1 MMIESNTLKALEA
14 RWKSLNPILDERR
27 RRLWAGA
34 EANALGYG
42 GASAVARATGLAL
55 NTVRAG
61 MVEAELA
68 AKRKGRAQEPAHEQQ
83 RQRRTG
89 AGRKAITDAWP
100 GFDEKLARLVDSST
114 RGDPMS
120 PLRWSS
126 KSTAKLARAMSRGNR
141 TVSRHT
147 VAAHLQA
154 MDYSLQSNRK
164 RFEGMSHPDRDR
176 QFRYIARQ
184 VAAFQ
189 ERGQPVVSV
198 DTKKKELLGKFK
210 NGGREWTKKGHPT
223 EVEAYDFRGPG
234 GKAVPFGIYDVS
246 DNKGWVNVGIDH
258 DTASFAVS
266 SIRQWWLRMG
276 KRRYA
281 TATELL
287 MTADCGGSNGNRV
300 RLWKRELQSFASE
313 TGLAITV
320 CHFPPGTSKWNK
332 IEHRMFC
339 HISANWRA
347 RPLTGLGVIISLIG
361 STTTQAGLK
370 IRAAADL
377 RTYPLKVKV
386 SDEEMCAILMTRHK
400 FHGEWNYTIQP
411 RPGS

>member
-1 MMIESNTLKALEA
+1 MLKPGILEALRA
-14 RWKSLNPILDERR
+14 RWKSLAPILDERR

-42 GASAVARATGLAL
+42 GASAVARATGFAL
-55 NTVRAG
+55 NTIRSG
-61 MVEAELA
+61 MLQATQF
-68 AKRKGRAQEPAHEQQ
+68 AKGGRHTQEPGTEQQ
-83 RQRRTG
+83 RQRKRG
-89 AGRKAITDAWP
+89 AGRKAITEAWP
-100 GFDEKLARLVDSST
+100 GFDEKLARLVGSST

-126 KSTAKLARAMSRGNR
+126 KSTAKLAKAMSRGKR

-176 QFRYIARQ
+176 QFRYISRQ

-198 DTKKKELLGKFK
+198 DTKKKELLGKHK
-210 NGGREWTKKGHPT
+210 NAGKEWTKKRRPT
-223 EVEAYDFRGPG
+223 EVDAYDFKGRE

-246 DNKGWVNVGIDH
+246 DNKGWVSVGIDH
-258 DTASFAVS
+258 DTASFAAA

-276 KRRYA
+276 RRRYA
-281 TATELL
+281 AATELL

-300 RLWKRELQSFASE
+300 RLWKRELQALASE

-339 HISANWRA
+339 HISENWRA
-347 RPLTGLGVIISLIG
+347 RPLTSLGVVVSLIG

-377 RTYPLKVKV
+377 RKYPLKVKV
-386 SDEEMCAILMTRHK
+386 SDEEMRSILMTRHD

-411 RPGS
+411 RQGT

>member
-1 MMIESNTLKALEA
+1 MLQSSILEALAA
-14 RWKSLNPILDERR
+14 RWKALASIFDERS

-42 GASAVARATGLAL
+42 GASAVAQATGLAL
-55 NTVRAG
+55 NTVRTG
-61 MVEAELA
+61 MLESAQR
-68 AKRKGRAQEPAHEQQ
+68 AKDGRRTQEPEGEQQ
-83 RQRRTG
+83 RQRKPG
-89 AGRKAITDAWP
+89 AGRKGITEAWP

-126 KSTAKLARAMSRGNR
+126 KSTAKLAKAMSRGKR
-141 TVSRHT
+141 AVSRHT

-189 ERGQPVVSV
+189 KRGQPVVSV
-198 DTKKKELLGKFK
+198 DTKKKELLGNHK
-210 NGGREWTKKGHPT
+210 NAGREWTKKRRPT
-223 EVEAYDFRGPG
+223 EVEAYDFRGPE
-234 GKAVPFGIYDVS
+234 GKVVPFGIYDVS
-246 DNKGWVNVGIDH
+246 NNKGWVSVGIDH
-258 DTASFAVS
+258 DTASFAVA

-276 KRRYA
+276 KRRYSSA
-281 TATELL
+281 SELL

-300 RLWKRELQSFASE
+300 RLWKREVQALASE
-313 TGLAITV
+313 SGLAITV

-339 HISANWRA
+339 HITANWRA
-347 RPLTGLGVIISLIG
+347 RPLTGLGVVVSLIG
-361 STTTQAGLK
+361 STTTRAGLK

-377 RTYPLKVKV
+377 RSYPLKVKV
-386 SDEEMCAILMTRHK
+386 SDEEMRTILMTRHG
-400 FHGEWNYTIQP
+400 FHGEWNYTIRP
-411 RPGS
+411 RTSA